1 MPQMTNRR
9 AALLLI
15 GLAVVL
21 ASCADTGASP
31 SVAASPISS
40 AAATRHPYPDATGTV
55 VGSEPVFHAASVA
68 GYQFLNPGA
77 AILVD
82 GTYHLFAL
90 AFGQDTDPRAVHLT
104 SPDGVSW
111 SSASDA
117 TAWGDMG
124 LGLAAPGPI
133 PTSVLVARDGSW
145 VLYGWGFRGT
155 ANPAPTVAWR
165 ATAPGPDGPWT
176 ASPGVILEPAEGDA
190 WDGQGIFGLSVIPD
204 GDAYRM
210 IYTASSKL
218 FPNKGVIGMATSID
232 GIAWTKFN
240 RPTATRELAA
250 SDPIISAGLCGDYDA
265 GSVGNPQIVRDGTG
279 YRVLY
284 LGFTIGRGPTTIAA
298 ATSSDGATWTCAG
311 AALTQGQVTGSDGI
325 VAVTLIRG
333 DERHAIVEALDAGG
347 TTSSLW
353 LAEL

>member
-9 AALLLI
+9 VALLLI
-15 GLAVVL
+15 GLAIVL
-21 ASCADTGASP
+21 ASCADAGASP
-31 SVAASPISS
+31 SVTASPISS
-40 AAATRHPYPDATGTV
+40 AAATRHPYPAATGTV
-55 VGSEPVFHAASVA
+55 VGTEPVFHAASVA

-77 AILVD
+77 AIFVD

-90 AFGQDTDPRAVHLT
+90 AFGQDTDPRPVHLT
-104 SPDGVSW
+104 SPDGASW
-111 SSASDA
+111 SSGSDA
-117 TAWGDMG
+117 PAWGDMG
-124 LGLAAPGPI
+124 LGLAPPGPI
-133 PTSVLVARDGSW
+133 PTSVLVDSDGTW

-218 FPNKGVIGMATSID
+218 FPNKGVIGMATSTD

-250 SDPIISAGLCGDYDA
+250 SDPIISAGMCGDYDA
-265 GSVGNPQIVRDGTG
+265 GSVGNPQIVRDGSG

-284 LGFTIGRGPTTIAA
+284 LGFTVGRGPTTIAA
-298 ATSSDGATWTCAG
+298 ATSPDGATWTCAG

-347 TTSSLW
+347 ATSSLW